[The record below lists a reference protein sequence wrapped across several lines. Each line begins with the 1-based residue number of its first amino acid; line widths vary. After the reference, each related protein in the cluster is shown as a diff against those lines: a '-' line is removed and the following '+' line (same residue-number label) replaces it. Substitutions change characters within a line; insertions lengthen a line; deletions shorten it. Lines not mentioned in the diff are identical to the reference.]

1 MSTVSKNLMECIM
14 FIHITEIKGKY
25 WSENFALC
33 QGVSNCKCN
42 KHAVFDWNA
51 VENSVFTVSFSLS
64 FMC

>member
-1 MSTVSKNLMECIM
+1 M